1 MNTKYS
7 QKLTSAC
14 STIVCLVLLI
24 TLFLFNQP
32 NANAVTKLKEN
43 SSYPSYQS
51 PISSKKAIAPRLD
64 EAEIASPEATA
75 TESTPI
81 STPEPTIAPRE
92 SVSSNVTRLLQTNEC
107 VGCNLAGASLKDTN
121 LQAAN
126 LEGANLQ
133 GADLERA
140 NLQKT
145 NLVGANLQGADL
157 GKTNIAGANLERA
170 NLFDADLE
178 KANLEGT
185 NLAGANLQ
193 EADLEKTNLA
203 SANLQGAN
211 LKGADLEDAILPTTM
226 VIR

>member
-1 MNTKYS
+1 MNKKYS

-14 STIVCLVLLI
+14 STIFCLVLLI
-24 TLFLFNQP
+24 TLFLFNEP
-32 NANAVTKLKEN
+32 NANAVTKLKQTF
-43 SSYPSYQS
+43 SDPSYQS
-51 PISSKKAIAPRLD
+51 SISSKKAIAPRLG
-64 EAEIASPEATA
+64 EAESASPEATA

-81 STPEPTIAPRE
+81 STPEPIISPTIAPRE

-107 VGCNLAGASLKDTN
+107 VSCNLAGASLKDTN

-145 NLVGANLQGADL
+145 NLIGANLQGADL

-193 EADLEKTNLA
+193 EADLEKTNL
-203 SANLQGAN
+203 
-211 LKGADLEDAILPTTM
+211 ED
-226 VIR
+226 V

>member
-51 PISSKKAIAPRLD
+51 PISSKR
-64 EAEIASPEATA
+64 EIPSPEVIA

-81 STPEPTIAPRE
+81 STPEPIIAPRE

-107 VGCNLAGASLKDTN
+107 VSCNLAGASLKDTN

-145 NLVGANLQGADL
+145 NLGGDN
-157 GKTNIAGANLERA
+157 KNPNPTSINP
-170 NLFDADLE
+170 F
-178 KANLEGT
+178 
-185 NLAGANLQ
+185 
-193 EADLEKTNLA
+193 
-203 SANLQGAN
+203 SF
-211 LKGADLEDAILPTTM
+211 LKEFIGLKF
-226 VIR
+226 